1 MKMKK
6 TVIVFLFLVGF
17 AFSAFGQGFV
27 EHKVQDGET
36 INSIVRKYK
45 VSPYELYELNPDAKE
60 GISAGSVLVFLKN
73 QNYPYDP
80 TLVDLKRYKVK
91 KRDDLKSIAINN
103 EVTVADIK
111 KFNSKLYAENI
122 RKGDIIKIPVF
133 DPSLDVVIED
143 VVAVPAVIEHIV
155 KTKETKYGIAHK
167 YHVTI
172 QELEDQNP
180 HIAEGLKVGQ
190 LLKIKTA
197 QPEDIDG
204 TTATATDDA
213 FSYYQIKP
221 KEGFFRLTKKLG
233 ISKDSLIALNPQLV
247 DGIKLG
253 MVVKYPKATSLGT
266 DRPTFNLID
275 SLSNFKPRNITVM
288 LPFRYS
294 DMAND
299 STFNIK
305 KVISRDDNILNRSID
320 FYSGVLMAVDSA
332 KQLGISTNLKIL
344 DTDYKRDKA
353 ANTKRIK
360 QLLNRSFA
368 ENEVVIGPL
377 VASNV
382 LLSAKELEAHNIP
395 VLAPLPVKG
404 KAFYANVYETVATEE
419 EQRLGMISY
428 LEVYAKDKPIII
440 VADNGMKAIKGELVS
455 KFPNAK
461 VITPREGDLLIP
473 KDFNGILHPEKENIV
488 IVEASKV
495 GLVAT
500 VTSILDTMIKKHQ
513 ISMFTTS
520 SKGKFD
526 DKSIG
531 NAYKAKLNYHY
542 PSASKEVVFEAENDF
557 VEKYKM
563 NYGKLPS
570 KFALRGFDITLD
582 VLLRQG
588 VAELFEDSVMQ
599 VGETKYLE
607 SKFNYD
613 RRAEGGYVNKSMYIL
628 RYTPELNLEEVS
640 IDNPV
645 TEVLEMQ
652 E

>member
-6 TVIVFLFLVGF
+6 IVILFLFLVGF
-17 AFSAFGQGFV
+17 AFSGFGQGFV
-27 EHKVQDGET
+27 EHTVQDGET
-36 INSIVRKYK
+36 INTIVRKYK

-60 GISAGSVLVFLKN
+60 GISTGSVLVFLKN

-111 KFNSKLYAENI
+111 KFNSRLYAEDI
-122 RKGDIIKIPVF
+122 SKGDIIKIPVF
-133 DPSLDVVIED
+133 DPSLDVVIEE
-143 VVAVPAVIEHIV
+143 VVATPEVIEHIV
-155 KTKETKYGIAHK
+155 KTQETKYGIAHK

-172 QELEDQNP
+172 PELEEQNP
-180 HIAEGLKVGQ
+180 HIVEGLKVGQ
-190 LLKIKTA
+190 LLKIKTT
-197 QPEDIDG
+197 QPEDIEG
-204 TTATATDDA
+204 TTASALDDK
-213 FSYYQIKP
+213 FSYYQVKP

-233 ISKDSLIALNPQLV
+233 ISKDSLIALNPQLA

-253 MVVKYPKATSLGT
+253 MVIKYPKAASLGG
-266 DRPTFNLID
+266 DRPSFNLID

-288 LPFRYS
+288 LPFRLRN
-294 DMAND
+294 MAND
-299 STFNIK
+299 TTFSVK
-305 KVISRDDNILNRSID
+305 KVVSRDNSILNKSID
-320 FYSGVLMAVDSA
+320 FYSGVLMAIDSA

-353 ANTKRIK
+353 ANAKRIK
-360 QLLNRSFA
+360 ELLNRDFA

-382 LLSAKELEAHNIP
+382 LLSAKELEEDNIP
-395 VLAPLPVKG
+395 VLAPLPVNG
-404 KAFYANVYETVATEE
+404 KEFYANVYQTAATKED
-419 EQRLGMISY
+419 QRLGMIKY

-440 VADNGMKAIKGELVS
+440 VADKGMKAVQDELVL

-461 VITPREGDLLIP
+461 IITPREGDLLIP
-473 KDFNGILHPEKENIV
+473 KDFNGVLHTDKENII

-500 VTSILDTMIKKHQ
+500 LTSILDTMVKKHQ

-520 SKGKFD
+520 SKDKFD

-542 PSASKEVVFEAENDF
+542 PSASKEVLFEADNNF
-557 VEKYKM
+557 VEQYKM
-563 NYGKLPS
+563 NFGKLPNT
-570 KFALRGFDITLD
+570 FALRGFDITMD

-588 VAELFEDSVMQ
+588 ITESFEDSIME
-599 VGETKYLE
+599 VGETSYLE
-607 SKFNYD
+607 NKFRYD
-613 RRAEGGYVNKSMYIL
+613 RRAEGGYVNKAMYIL

-640 IDNPV
+640 VDKPV
-645 TEVLEMQ
+645 TEVLEIQ